1 MKRIQFFTGTMD
13 AMKSATLMMRHFNY
27 NKKGLKTL
35 VLKPYKDGRDGDK
48 VISRA
53 FINDPI
59 SALVI
64 KEAEELECLMNLHE
78 YDVIMVDEVQF
89 FDVDS
94 IKVLESLCYYQGITV
109 EVYGLL
115 TDYLGNAFPA
125 SQRLMSCANVQV
137 INSLCKC
144 GNEAYYN
151 MRLLNGKPFFG
162 EAPQIAVGD
171 VNSNDVISYEPKCG
185 RCYLDANID
194 WDLDKYDK
202 MMEGFKNEEEK

>member
-53 FINDPI
+53 FNDPI
-59 SALVI
+59 SAVVI
-64 KEAEELECLMNLHE
+64 KDSNELAELMNLHE
-78 YDVIMVDEVQF
+78 YDVIMVDEIQF
-89 FDVDS
+89 FDIES

-115 TDYLGNAFPA
+115 TDYLGHAFPA
-125 SQRLMSCANVQV
+125 SQRLMSCANVNV
-137 INSLCKC
+137 TNSLCKC

-151 MRLLNGKPFFG
+151 MRLLNGVPFFG

-171 VNSNDVISYEPKCG
+171 VNSNDVVSYEPKCG
-185 RCYLDANID
+185 RCYLDANIN
-194 WDLDKYDK
+194 WDLYSKGEEAD
-202 MMEGFKNEEEK
+202 EEEK